1 MSTLFRTLVR
11 MLVRMLVRLGC
22 ALSTFVLAAT
32 MSFAYA
38 AGKDEPVKVLYHFDG
53 GLEQAVKGLRNIK
66 NHLDVEPKTRI
77 IVVAHAQGVNFLLD
91 GAANA
96 TGNPFNIPVEELDAR
111 GVEFRV
117 CEITLKSNKIDP
129 KKLLPQV
136 KLVPSG
142 VAEIGRLQAKEGF
155 VYLKP

>member
-1 MSTLFRTLVR
+1 MKLFSTMIRTL
-11 MLVRMLVRLGC
+11 LL
-22 ALSTFVLAAT
+22 FIAAT
-32 MSFAYA
+32 SISFVYA
-38 AGKDEPVKVLYHFDG
+38 AGKDEPIKIVYHFDSG
-53 GLEQAVKGLRNIK
+53 FEQATKGLRNIK
-66 NHLDVEPKTRI
+66 NHLDVDPTTKI
-77 IVVAHAQGVNFLLD
+77 VVVAHAQGVQFLLD

-96 TGNPFNIPVEELDAR
+96 TGNPFNIPVEELAAR

-129 KKLLPQV
+129 KKLLPQT

-142 VAEIGRLQAKEGF
+142 VVEIGRLQAREGF

>member
-1 MSTLFRTLVR
+1 MNLFSTT
-11 MLVRMLVRLGC
+11 MRLLI
-22 ALSTFVLAAT
+22 AFIAAASF
-32 MSFAYA
+32 SFAYA
-38 AGKDEPVKVLYHFDG
+38 AGKDEPIKIVYHFDSG
-53 GLEQAVKGLRNIK
+53 FEQATKGLRNIK
-66 NHLDVEPKTRI
+66 NHLDVDPTTKI
-77 IVVAHAQGVNFLLD
+77 VVVAHAQGVQFLLD

-96 TGNPFNIPVEELDAR
+96 TGNPFNIPVEELAAR

-129 KKLLPQV
+129 KKLLPQT

-142 VAEIGRLQAKEGF
+142 VVEIGRLQAREGF

>member
-1 MSTLFRTLVR
+1 MHLFSKMIRTLLAFVAAAS
-11 MLVRMLVRLGC
+11 MSV
-22 ALSTFVLAAT
+22 AL
-32 MSFAYA
+32 A
-38 AGKDEPVKVLYHFDG
+38 AGKDDPIKVVYHFDAG
-53 GLEQAVKGLRNIK
+53 FEQATKGLRNIK
-66 NHLDVEPKTRI
+66 NHLDVAPTTKI
-77 IVVAHAQGVNFLLD
+77 VVVAHAQGVDFLLD

-96 TGNPFNIPVEELDAR
+96 TGNPYNIPVEELAAR

-117 CEITLKSNKIDP
+117 CEITLKSRKIDP

-142 VAEIGRLQAKEGF
+142 VVEIGRLQAKESF